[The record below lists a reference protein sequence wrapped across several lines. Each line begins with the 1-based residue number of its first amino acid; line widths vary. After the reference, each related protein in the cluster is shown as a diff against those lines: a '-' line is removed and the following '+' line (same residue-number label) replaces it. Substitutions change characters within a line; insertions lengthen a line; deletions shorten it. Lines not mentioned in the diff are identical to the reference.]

1 MRLRCKVG
9 LRGDSN
15 LTSSQ
20 GNSHGGLFSVAKLVR
35 VKQFALRRRV
45 WFRVLSRVER
55 GVLDLTV
62 RYVNNVKSA
71 LLAKVLTA
79 IMEKLALATE
89 SIVERMVRSFGS
101 AQASKVSEVA
111 VRLGNRSAW
120 KWALD
125 SRFARFLAVMHMNW
139 SGSGVS

>member
-1 MRLRCKVG
+1 MRLRSKVG

-20 GNSHGGLFSVAKLVR
+20 GTPRGGFLSSEKLVK
-35 VKQFALRRRV
+35 VKQLALRRRV

-79 IMEKLALATE
+79 IMEKLQLVAK
-89 SIVERMVRSFGS
+89 SSF
-101 AQASKVSEVA
+101 
-111 VRLGNRSAW
+111 
-120 KWALD
+120 
-125 SRFARFLAVMHMNW
+125 
-139 SGSGVS
+139 